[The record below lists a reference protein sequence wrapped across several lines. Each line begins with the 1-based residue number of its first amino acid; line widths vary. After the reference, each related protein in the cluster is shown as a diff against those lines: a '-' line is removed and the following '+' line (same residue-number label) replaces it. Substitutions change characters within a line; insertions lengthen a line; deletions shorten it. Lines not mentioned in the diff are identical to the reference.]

1 LGYHGVNKRRQNKK
15 MPPPTEKNAILLID
29 DDADLGALMREFFE
43 QHGFDVTAC
52 SDPQMGLSLAMAGRY
67 SLVLLDVMM
76 PRLDGF
82 ELLGQLRALSQVP
95 VLMLT
100 ARTEAVSRI
109 RGLNSGADDYLPKP
123 FDPMELLA
131 RVRAVLRRA
140 QPSTSAAPVDVNGV
154 RLEPSARVA
163 RQSGQEIE
171 LTSIEFDILDALL
184 RSAGRVV
191 SRNELMQRLYQ
202 RDATPYDRS
211 IDVHVSHLRRKLV
224 QGERLI
230 RTVRGAGYQ
239 YCVEGAE

>member
-1 LGYHGVNKRRQNKK
+1 MPAIVEQNS
-15 MPPPTEKNAILLID
+15 ILLID
-29 DDADLGALMREFFE
+29 DDVDLGALMREFFE

-52 SDPQMGLSLAMAGRY
+52 SDPQMGLGFARTGRH
-67 SLVLLDVMM
+67 SLVVLDVMM

-82 ELLGQLRALSQVP
+82 EVLTKIRESSRVP
-95 VLMLT
+95 MLMLT
-100 ARTEAVSRI
+100 AKTESTSRI

-123 FDPMELLA
+123 FDPLELLA
-131 RVRAVLRRA
+131 RVRAILRRA
-140 QPSTSAAPVDVNGV
+140 QPSMAAAPVDVDGV
-154 RLEPSARVA
+154 RLEPSSRVA
-163 RQSGQEIE
+163 RQAGQALE
-171 LTSIEFDILDALL
+171 LTSIEFDILDALM

-211 IDVHVSHLRRKLV
+211 IDVHVSHLRRKLD

-239 YCVEGAE
+239 YCVERAE